1 LKRVGSLG
9 SKEDFAGTDLTVN
22 FDNKIQN
29 AQVKPI
35 LSMEVIEGFYHIKI
49 KGFVKKFNTDLLI
62 FSNLNKEVYIF
73 KNKTVA
79 FSSSM
84 FKIPTQDLIYTLN

>member
-1 LKRVGSLG
+1 M
-9 SKEDFAGTDLTVN
+9 N

-35 LSMEVIEGFYHIKI
+35 LSMEVIDGFYNIKI
-49 KGFVKKFNTDLLI
+49 RGFVKKFNTDLLI
-62 FSNLNKEVYIF
+62 FSNINKEVYIF

-84 FKIPTQDLIYTLN
+84 FKIPTQDLIYTVN